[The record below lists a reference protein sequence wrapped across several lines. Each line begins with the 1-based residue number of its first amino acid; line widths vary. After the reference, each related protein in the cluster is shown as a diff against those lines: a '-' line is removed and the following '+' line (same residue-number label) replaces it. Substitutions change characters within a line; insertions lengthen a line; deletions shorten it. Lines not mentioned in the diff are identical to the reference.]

1 MIVDTESR
9 DYAVRLYDSISRLI
23 VTDGLTPREV
33 MIDLDIQLASQCVDC
48 SKTTIEAAFETR
60 RLAASMAV
68 TIFEMHRS
76 KMLLT
81 RDEYL
86 AILRAEGVVK
96 TVKLVDA
103 VIEKHC
109 GKFA

>member
-1 MIVDTESR
+1 MIVDTESH
-9 DYAVRLYDSISRLI
+9 DYAVRLYESIRRLI

-60 RLAASMAV
+60 RLAAAMAV
-68 TIFEMHRS
+68 SIFELHRQ
-76 KMLLT
+76 KMALT
-81 RDEYL
+81 CDEYMAL
-86 AILRAEGVVK
+86 LHADTHAK
-96 TVKLVDA
+96 AANLVDA
-103 VIEKHC
+103 AIAKHC